1 MNVLRNRD
9 SKLMLAVPFHPPG
22 LLTLTAYSAR
32 CPGGPVTH
40 TSKPLCFPP
49 SFWVS
54 SLVKDQHQR
63 NRKDGRQ
70 RRGRVTLLAPSLPG
84 TVSVTRRYPQPPLG
98 SLPPAL
104 GGPGVVRASSFLS
117 LAPLNL
123 SDSLICELPL
133 GVQSLSPNGH

>member
-1 MNVLRNRD
+1 
-9 SKLMLAVPFHPPG
+9 MLAVPLHPPG
-22 LLTLTAYSAR
+22 LFTLTIYSAR
-32 CPGGPVTH
+32 CLGAPVTH
-40 TSKPLCFPP
+40 TSKHLCSPP

-54 SLVKDQHQR
+54 SPVKDQHQR

-70 RRGRVTLLAPSLPG
+70 RQGRVTLLALSMPG
-84 TVSVTRRYPQPPLG
+84 IVSETRGYPQPQLD

-104 GGPGVVRASSFLS
+104 GGPGVVRASSFPS

-133 GVQSLSPNGH
+133 GVQSLSPAGH